1 MGRMTG
7 HQHTDDAR
15 GSRRKL
21 TYEDFLLFPDDG
33 RRHELIDG
41 EHYVTPSPNTR
52 HQRLSL
58 RMTKALLDY
67 MDQHPVGEL
76 FVAPY
81 DVVMSPFDVVEPDLL
96 LISSDQAAL
105 LTDTHLR
112 GAPALVIE
120 ILSPGTRRRDRQ
132 LKRDLYGRAGVREYW
147 MVDPKA
153 ATITVSRRDA
163 AGDFPLVA
171 TLHASAGDSLTSP
184 LLPGFVLPLPALL
197 RD

>member
-1 MGRMTG
+1 MTG

>member
-1 MGRMTG
+1 MSRMTG

-15 GSRRKL
+15 GSRRRL

-52 HQRLSL
+52 HQRLSMRL
-58 RMTKALLDY
+58 TKAFLDHLES
-67 MDQHPVGEL
+67 HPVGEL
-76 FVAPY
+76 FVAPF
-81 DVVMSPFDVVEPDLL
+81 DVVMSLFDVVEPDLL
-96 LISSDQAAL
+96 LIAADQAHL
-105 LTDTHLR
+105 LTRKHFR

-120 ILSPGTRRRDRQ
+120 IVSPGTRHRDRR
-132 LKRDLYGRAGVREYW
+132 LKRDLYSRAGVQEYW

-153 ATITVSRRDA
+153 SVIAVFRRGK
-163 AGDFPLVA
+163 AGDLPLAA
-171 TLHASAGDSLTSP
+171 TLHASANDTLTSP
-184 LLPGFVLPLPALL
+184 LLPAFSLDLAHLF